1 MTRRELATWLLLW
14 TTVATAVAIGI
25 VAGALVVLAIHP
37 GAVAASR
44 PAQQADSPQ
53 LPGEMTTEGRR
64 TALPLPDFAGRTGQP
79 DSHPGAPTAQPV
91 LGRITPS
98 PTTGKRPAS
107 TEAPETAASLSG
119 IASMPAVDDAEART
133 AAGTI
138 YGIATWFDSPAGVS
152 AAGPNLR
159 AALGPGWRGTTV
171 TVCVGDRC
179 VVTVLGDWCAC
190 GPRPGGPTVID
201 LDAYLFARL
210 APLPT
215 GVLPIEVSW

>member
-1 MTRRELATWLLLW
+1 MRRELATWLLLW
-14 TTVATAVAIGI
+14 TVVSTAVAAGI
-25 VAGALVVLAIHP
+25 VAGALAVLAIHP

-98 PTTGKRPAS
+98 PAIGKRAAPA
-107 TEAPETAASLSG
+107 EEPRTATTLRG
-119 IASMPAVDDAEART
+119 TPMPAVDEAAART

-138 YGIATWFDSPAGVS
+138 SGIASTY
-152 AAGPNLR
+152 
-159 AALGPGWRGTTV
+159 GPGWDGWLALPQGPGVRVRICGS
-171 TVCVGDRC
+171 GGC
-179 VVTVLGDWCAC
+179 VVRTSTDA
-190 GPRPGGPTVID
+190 GPSLALQRAGRIVD
-201 LDAYLFARL
+201 LDV
-210 APLPT
+210 PT
-215 GVLPIEVSW
+215 FELVCGVAWTAGLCWVEVRA